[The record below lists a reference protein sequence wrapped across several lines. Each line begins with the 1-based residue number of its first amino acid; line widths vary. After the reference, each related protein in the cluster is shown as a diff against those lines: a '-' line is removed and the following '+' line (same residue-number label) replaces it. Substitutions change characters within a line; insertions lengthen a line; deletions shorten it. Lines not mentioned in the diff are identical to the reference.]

1 MGSTKE
7 ILDKMRSLCIILGT
21 LFAVN
26 AVENFHGHQVL
37 RAQVDT
43 KEQAD
48 ALVAIRESYDFWTEI
63 GIGRNVD
70 IMASPEQLPAL
81 TKSLDMASIK
91 HDVMI
96 HDVQKLIEL
105 TKMKPVSEEQRVE
118 QGHSMDWTEYHPIE
132 DIHSYLT
139 YLETTYDFVTLET
152 IGQSYEGSDMIIAK
166 VCKGG
171 CGNKPAMWID
181 GGIHA
186 REWITHAAV
195 TWVLKELVEN
205 DADHADLLENLDW
218 YILPC
223 VNPDGYLYTQTN
235 NRLWRKTRSPNEG
248 GCVGT
253 DANRNWG
260 YHWGTG
266 GSSSDGCSDTYMG
279 SEAFS
284 EIETKN
290 VRDWLTNNKDAIKFY
305 NNVHSYSQLVLL
317 PWGYGYD
324 EPDNVDDLYALAEVS
339 NDALYATHQKTYE
352 IGCIPCLLYVA
363 SGGSLDWTLGELGI
377 PYSYAMEL
385 RDTGLFGFL
394 LPPNQIIPTGEEV
407 WAFHMT
413 AARELI
419 KEFVP

>member
-1 MGSTKE
+1 MGVQRRFLTMK
-7 ILDKMRSLCIILGT
+7 SLIIFIGA
-21 LFAVN
+21 FIAVN
-26 AVENFHGHQVL
+26 AWETFNEHKVL
-37 RAQVDT
+37 RAQVET

-81 TKSLDMASIK
+81 IKSLDMASIK

-152 IGQSYEGSDMIIAK
+152 IGQSYEGS
-166 VCKGG
+166 
-171 CGNKPAMWID
+171 GNKPAMWID

-205 DADHADLLENLDW
+205 DADHADHLENLDW
-218 YILPC
+218 YIRPC

-235 NRLWRKTRSPNEG
+235 NRLWRKTRSPNDG

>member
-1 MGSTKE
+1 MGVQRRFLTMK
-7 ILDKMRSLCIILGT
+7 SLIIFIGA
-21 LFAVN
+21 FIAVN
-26 AVENFHGHQVL
+26 ALESFNEHKVL
-37 RAQVDT
+37 RAQVET

-48 ALVAIRESYDFWTEI
+48 ALVAIRDSYDFWTEI

-81 TKSLDMASIK
+81 TKSLDMANIK

-132 DIHSYLT
+132 DIHSYLS
-139 YLETTYDFVTLET
+139 YLETTHDFVTLET
-152 IGQSYEGSDMIIAK
+152 IGRSYEGSDMIIAK

-186 REWITHAAV
+186 REWITH
-195 TWVLKELVEN
+195 
-205 DADHADLLENLDW
+205 ADHADLLENLDW

-235 NRLWRKTRSPNEG
+235 NRLWRKTRSPNDG

-290 VRDWLTNNKDAIKFY
+290 VRDWLTHNKDAIKFY

-363 SGGSLDWTLGELGI
+363 
-377 PYSYAMEL
+377 
-385 RDTGLFGFL
+385 
-394 LPPNQIIPTGEEV
+394 
-407 WAFHMT
+407 
-413 AARELI
+413 
-419 KEFVP
+419 